1 MNNQETSSNLTLPDN
16 WNIPMTECFSYSQLK
31 SICINDCGEKLVDLN
46 TIENLQLL
54 VGPTPEKLKSYVSHG
69 MWVRNS
75 VADKLQLAQQIISKQ
90 QNNYKILVRYA
101 YRHPEVQK
109 KYFNDFYDKSKL
121 EHPNLSKEELL
132 EYVHHYMAIP
142 EVGGHPAG
150 AAIDILLIDV
160 NTGHEVDMG
169 SLIADFSDMSKVKV
183 FSDTITKQQLDNRLL
198 LRKSMMQAGFAP
210 YDFEWWHF
218 SYGDREWACY
228 YQKESA
234 IYGEVDFRI

>member
-1 MNNQETSSNLTLPDN
+1 MSHQQPNNTISLPSD
-16 WNIPMTECFSYSQLK
+16 WDIPKQECFSYAELK
-31 SICINDCGEKLVDLN
+31 SITIKECGEKLVDLN
-46 TIENLQLL
+46 SIPNLQLK
-54 VGPTPEKLKSYVSHG
+54 VGPTPEKLKEYVSHG
-69 MWVRNS
+69 MWVRES
-75 VADKLQLAQQIISKQ
+75 VARQLQIAQQIIAQ
-90 QNNYKILVRYA
+90 QEPNYKILVRYA

-109 KYFNDFYDKSKL
+109 KYFNDFYNKSKI
-121 EHPNLSKEELL
+121 EHPNFSEDELL

-150 AAIDILLIDV
+150 AAIDILLVDDS
-160 NTGHEVDMG
+160 TGDQVDMG
-169 SLIADFSDMSKVKV
+169 SFIADFTDMSKVKV
-183 FSDTITKQQLDNRLL
+183 FSQTITKQQLNNRVL

-228 YQKESA
+228 YKNDFA